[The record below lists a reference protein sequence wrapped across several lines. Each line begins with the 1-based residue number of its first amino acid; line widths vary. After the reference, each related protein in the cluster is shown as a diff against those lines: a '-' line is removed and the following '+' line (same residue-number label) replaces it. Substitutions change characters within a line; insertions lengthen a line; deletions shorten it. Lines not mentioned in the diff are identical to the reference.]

1 MKTKIKVIAPEE
13 EERAELFVH
22 KEDREIKSLGRY
34 LELEQFRGEFWGYT
48 KRGKDICRLS
58 VKEVLYIESIQD
70 VQHIHTEKE
79 TYTTKQRLYLLKEE
93 LPQSF
98 VRISKSVILNMEKVK
113 EYRPLMGG
121 MMMAEFAN
129 GEKTYISRKYLKEL
143 REKIKEGAL

>member
-34 LELEQFRGEFWGYT
+34 LELEQFRWGILMCQ
-48 KRGKDICRLS
+48 RGKDICRLS